1 MVVKR
6 PSCLEGIYE
15 SLENL
20 LEYFSS
26 SESKDV
32 DIKVLTHVQSSL
44 LVLEQEL
51 RIEAKYNPK
60 RKQKT

>member
-6 PSCLEGIYE
+6 PRCLEGIYE

-26 SESKDV
+26 AESKDV
-32 DIKVLTHVQSSL
+32 DLKTLKHVQSSL
-44 LVLEQEL
+44 LVLENEL
-51 RIEAKYNPK
+51 RAEARYKPK
-60 RKQKT
+60 RKQEV